1 MAQKDATTLAYWLK
15 RTKGTKNAVNKA
27 YTLQK
32 RAVKAAGRT
41 GRVDP
46 SKVVRSE
53 YGRKTYLGESSVPKA
68 RNVGMPES
76 RSVTSGAPPMRKSG
90 GNGSGI
96 GAAGAVAGAGVA
108 AGTLAGG
115 AMAVRKARAQVAA
128 RTTAKIE
135 NRARLRKNARARIDR
150 ESKAGR
156 GPKYTITTDEV
167 NKKKRSRAA
176 SKGAETRKAN
186 QQARE
191 RAQQAADKAKARQQA
206 ARAGARTAGAP
217 PTPKG
222 QSAPRPVRI
231 VNYTAL
237 GDAPSPEARRGSG
250 GRLGRAARVSSGRR

>member
-46 SKVVRSE
+46 SKVVKSE
-53 YGRKTYLGESSVPKA
+53 YGRKTYLGESPMPKA

-90 GNGSGI
+90 SSGSS
-96 GAAGAVAGAGVA
+96 VAG
-108 AGTLAGG
+108 
-115 AMAVRKARAQVAA
+115 QVAA
-128 RTTAKIE
+128 AATMGAATGGTAFAVARKVRAKKAALAQQAARTNKQQATREKNKRAAD
-135 NRARLRKNARARIDR
+135 RARK
-150 ESKAGR
+150 
-156 GPKYTITTDEV
+156 
-167 NKKKRSRAA
+167 
-176 SKGAETRKAN
+176 
-186 QQARE
+186 
-191 RAQQAADKAKARQQA
+191 AADKAKARQQA

-250 GRLGRAARVSSGRR
+250 GRLGRAARASSGRR